1 MSVYFNISEKDHLRI
16 VLLGKTGVGK
26 SSAGN
31 IILGREAFHTDVS
44 PSSVTTKCQKAIR
57 EFNGQTLTIVDTP
70 GLFHT
75 DKGLTEVMTEITD
88 CITRISPGPHV
99 FLLVL
104 RLGTFSRQDKKCLET
119 FQKVF
124 KDAKCYTIVLF
135 THGDQCEQGCDAF
148 IKRYKDLKMFL
159 EESCEAHHVFNNRA
173 EDECQVSGLLQ
184 KINHTVQNNR
194 RGCYSNELIREIEPV
209 FKEVMQR
216 PEVKSASDPV
226 QAATEYLEGWICKG
240 LDTVVKKVPGLG
252 DFLKKVEE
260 VAYKCMPPEAFQS
273 Q

>member
-1 MSVYFNISEKDHLRI
+1 MRI
-16 VLLGKTGVGK
+16 VLLGQTGAGK

-57 EFNGQTLTIVDTP
+57 EFDGQTLAVVDTP

-75 DKGLTEVMTEITD
+75 DKSNEDVMREITD
-88 CITRISPGPHV
+88 CITWISPGPHV

-104 RLGTFSRQDKKCLET
+104 KLGTFTDQNQTCLET

-135 THGDQCEQGCDAF
+135 THGDLCEQGCDALMSNHSF
-148 IKRYKDLKMFL
+148 VKRFM
-159 EESCEAHHVFNNRA
+159 EESCEAHHLINI
-173 EDECQVSGLLQ
+173 EGKDECQVNGLLQ
-184 KINHTVQNNR
+184 KINAAVQNN
-194 RGCYSNELIREIEPV
+194 GGSCYSNELIREIEPV

-216 PEVKSASDPV
+216 PEVTSASDPEK
-226 QAATEYLEGWICKG
+226 ATLDYICKCISEYIP
-240 LDTVVKKVPGLG
+240 KKISQHIPENLSGKLSVAAGAVGEPAQLALTAVTLPGLS
-252 DFLKKVEE
+252 EP
-260 VAYKCMPPEAFQS
+260 VAV
-273 Q
+273 